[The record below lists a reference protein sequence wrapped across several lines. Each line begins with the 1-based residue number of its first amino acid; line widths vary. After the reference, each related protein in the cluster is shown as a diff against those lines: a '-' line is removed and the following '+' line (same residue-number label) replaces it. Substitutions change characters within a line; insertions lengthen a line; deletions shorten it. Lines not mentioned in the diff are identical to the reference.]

1 MNALDYVAIEG
12 PIGVGKTTLATRL
25 AASLGA
31 ELLREA
37 PEENPFLK
45 SFYDD
50 RNAYAFQ
57 AQLFF
62 LLQRARQIEGLGQRD
77 LFNGRR
83 VTDFMFEKD
92 PLFAHLNLSGPELAL
107 YDDVYR
113 RLSWEAPK
121 PDKVIYLYAPVDT
134 LITRVQ
140 KRARWEEQALEPDY
154 LVQVADRYAE
164 FFQNYSDV
172 PLVTVNAV
180 QRNLVDCEA
189 DYQALLDALTNP
201 VPRVDL

>member
-1 MNALDYVAIEG
+1 MNTLGYVAIEG

-25 AASLGA
+25 AESLGA
-31 ELLREA
+31 ELLLEA

-50 RNAYAFQ
+50 PSAYAFQ

-77 LFNGRR
+77 LFNGCR

-107 YDDVYR
+107 YDDVYQ

-134 LITRVQ
+134 LVKRVQ
-140 KRARWEEQALEPDY
+140 KRARWAEQALEPDY
-154 LVQVADRYAE
+154 LVQVADSYAE
-164 FFQNYSDV
+164 YFQHYCEA

-180 QRNLVDCEA
+180 QRDLVDCDA
-189 DYQALLDALTNP
+189 DYQALLDALNDP
-201 VPRVDL
+201 APRVDL